1 MLVIR
6 IRSVSVRVP
15 VPSAMNWE
23 SRLTHASYQHFWEVH
38 TCPYHVR
45 RIKTDPCF
53 RPTFIMWGE
62 SRLTHASDQHAADT
76 KPIWLQPWIS
86 ALSCSINTA
95 WCFLASSSLLLISSM
110 LGGSK
115 SKSDRSTASRQ
126 SSSTARSSC
135 TMNWNAHLKLSG
147 MALSPGALFV
157 ELNSFQLFEIVVEI
171 VESIT
176 KNK

>member
-1 MLVIR
+1 MLAIR
-6 IRSVSVRVP
+6 IRSVTVWVP

-23 SRLTHASYQHFWEVH
+23 SRVTHASYQHFWEVH

-45 RIKTDPCF
+45 RIKTGPCL
-53 RPTFIMWGE
+53 RPTCIMWGE
-62 SRLTHASDQHAADT
+62 RLTHASDQHAADT

-86 ALSCSINTA
+86 DLSCSINTA
-95 WCFLASSSLLLISSM
+95 WCFLARSIFLLTSDM

-115 SKSDRSTASRQ
+115 SKSDRAKASQQ
-126 SSSTARSSC
+126 SSSTERSSW
-135 TMNWNAHLKLSG
+135 MMVWNAHLKLSG
-147 MALSPGALFV
+147 MVLSPGALFV
-157 ELNSFQLFEIVVEI
+157 LSNSFQLFEIVVEI